1 MEQGETTFSWRLSS
15 KSETLQRIKQT
26 QIMYFKKLNLSKA
39 VIALSLGFMS
49 LDAYSQVNVDTISFS
64 ITNPITKPGHK
75 GQKAPA
81 HYVLPTVCYYPS
93 EGNLS
98 FEAETDLC
106 VNYSIYND
114 DNQTCLEGTAY
125 IRQDNPFIISV
136 ASLMPGEYVITIE
149 IGAAR
154 FEGVLYIEE

>member
-1 MEQGETTFSWRLSS
+1 
-15 KSETLQRIKQT
+15 
-26 QIMYFKKLNLSKA
+26 MYFKKLILSKA

-64 ITNPITKPGHK
+64 ITNPIINPYHKPK
-75 GQKAPA
+75 KAPA

-125 IRQDNPFIISV
+125 IRQDNPYVISV
-136 ASLMPGEYVITIE
+136 ASLAPGEHLIAIE

-154 FEGVLYIEE
+154 FEGVMYIEE

>member
-1 MEQGETTFSWRLSS
+1 MERLFLGDLSS
-15 KSETLQRIKQT
+15 KIETLQRIKQT
-26 QIMYFKKLNLSKA
+26 QIMYFKKLILSKA

-64 ITNPITKPGHK
+64 ITNPIDDRPHKPK
-75 GQKAPA
+75 KAPA
-81 HYVLPTVCYYPS
+81 HYVLPTVCYYQF

-114 DNQTCLEGTAY
+114 DNETCLEGTAY
-125 IRQDNPFIISV
+125 IRQDNPYVISV
-136 ASLMPGEYVITIE
+136 ASLMSGEYVITIE
-149 IGAAR
+149 IGATR
-154 FEGVLYIEE
+154 FEGQLFIEE

>member
-1 MEQGETTFSWRLSS
+1 MERLFLGDLSS
-15 KSETLQRIKQT
+15 KIETLHRIKQT
-26 QIMYFKKLNLSKA
+26 QIMYIKKLILSKA

-49 LDAYSQVNVDTISFS
+49 LDAYSQVNVDTIQFS
-64 ITNPITKPGHK
+64 ITNPIGDSSHK
-75 GQKAPA
+75 RHKAPA
-81 HYVLPTVCYYPS
+81 HYVVPTVCYYPT
-93 EGNLS
+93 EENLS
-98 FEAETDLC
+98 FEAVRDLC

-125 IRQDNPFIISV
+125 IRQNYPYVISV